1 MRRTFRLIFPEKLN
15 SLRDYLRGSNF
26 FLSLP
31 SRSFAMKKENTY
43 SKELTTFQVNF
54 LGARGVFTAFSV
66 GIS

>member
-1 MRRTFRLIFPEKLN
+1 MRRTYISRETN